1 MKSHHFTSIAITSIV
16 YYAAY
21 WDAKVG
27 VLVRLA
33 DATWLIISFTLPLM
47 LISNWADLVNYKYWV
62 LALFLSG
69 TLIFSALIARVDP
82 SYNQATDGFMSV
94 FPSALVCF
102 WFLILAQIFLN
113 SWVRKITKRR

>member
-47 LISNWADLVNYKYWV
+47 LISSWADLVSDKYWV

-82 SYNQATDGFMSV
+82 SYN
-94 FPSALVCF
+94 
-102 WFLILAQIFLN
+102 
-113 SWVRKITKRR
+113 